1 MGVKLNGKHT
11 DEWGLI
17 VESVEISPPA
27 IKSKTIEV
35 PFGIDLDLS
44 EMDGMV
50 HYENRTIK
58 IVMGAKKD
66 KTTWRTFFSEFL
78 NAYHGKPIMVTPDND
93 LGYYYYGRGRV
104 KEDVEL
110 SARIGKFTL
119 LIDAQPYKYDVQ
131 TSIEDWLWDPFNFE
145 TGVIREVKD
154 IQIMQSNNT
163 VEIVGSGLDVVPVFT
178 VTTSEALTLIY
189 GGKSYYLPV
198 GNTRLPEVQVGG
210 ATKILTFTGNGTLSI
225 DFRGRSL

>member
-1 MGVKLNGKHT
+1 MLNGKHT

-17 VESVEISPPA
+17 VESLEVSPPA
-27 IKSKTIEV
+27 IKSKVIEV
-35 PFGIDLDLS
+35 PFGIDLDMS

-50 HYENRTIK
+50 HYENRIIK

-66 KTTWRTFFSEFL
+66 KTAWRTFFSGFL
-78 NAYHGKPIMVTPDND
+78 NAYHGKAVAVTPDND
-93 LGYYYYGRGRV
+93 LGYYYYGRARI
-104 KEDVEL
+104 KEDIEL

-145 TGVIREVKD
+145 TGVARELKD
-154 IQIMQSNNT
+154 IQITADNKT
-163 VEIVGSGLDVVPVFT
+163 VDIIGTGLDVVPIFT
-178 VTTSEALTLIY
+178 VTTSESLALSYGGNLYHLQVGSSRIPDVKVGGTTKTLI
-189 GGKSYYLPV
+189 
-198 GNTRLPEVQVGG
+198 
-210 ATKILTFTGNGTLSI
+210 FTGNGTLSI